1 MNSASRHRRQ
11 LQAPIE
17 NEVRL
22 LAKDQGL
29 KLIQCGVRNGEEPTY
44 NLNKGKKHVHVALTI
59 VEARAELWGS
69 VTDTPQPEQPE
80 QQPESEQ
87 PEEPDTPALRGI
99 AAAINSTVDSLIKG
113 EPDTPEQPEGQRGVV
128 ATIDKLEEIE
138 SEIVD
143 GEIVDDHMDVK
154 AARALTDDIRRDMD
168 VVWGKVVQAYH
179 GRADIALGY
188 TSWDEYCVKEFG
200 TTRLRIPSEERAEL
214 VTSLR
219 AAGLSYRALESATGI
234 SKSTASRIAKE
245 STVPPGTVDSK
256 VTGLD
261 QKQRDAQRKVA
272 DPAPQRRPDNR
283 TRADMHRQHNEEQ
296 RRASESTDADAGELK
311 VLPKPKPERTPAATE
326 QRKNL
331 DSIAK
336 RVDDIAVDV
345 GHEFDVGWQLTPED
359 ASNILYGF
367 GQTIDLISNRLH
379 LWLEPKAAPKLRCDG
394 NIFWRVLRF
403 EVDDKKVVARWK
415 AHRKRYPDDTTAFV
429 ALLYPEEPHEKG

>member
-44 NLNKGKKHVHVALTI
+44 NLNKGNKHVHVALTI

-87 PEEPDTPALRGI
+87 PEEPDTPALQDI

-113 EPDTPEQPEGQRGVV
+113 EPDTPEQPESDGQRGVV

-138 SEIVD
+138 GEIVD

-154 AARALTDDIRRDMD
+154 AARALTDDIKRDMD
-168 VVWGKVVQAYH
+168 VVWGKVVRAYH

-219 AAGLSYRALESATGI
+219 QAGLSYRALESATGI

-245 STVPPGTVDSK
+245 STVLNGTVDSK

-272 DPAPQRRPDNR
+272 DPARQRQPANG

-296 RRASESTDADAGELK
+296 RRASESTAEDAGEVE
-311 VLPKPKPERTPAATE
+311 VLTDPKPEPTPAAKA

-331 DSIAK
+331 DSIAA
-336 RVDDIAVDV
+336 RVDDIAVEV
-345 GHEFDVGWQLTPED
+345 AHEMDVGWQLTPED
-359 ASNILYGF
+359 ASQILYGF
-367 GQTIDLISNRLH
+367 GQMIDIISNRLH

-394 NIFWRVLRF
+394 NIFWRVFRF

-415 AHRKRYPDDTTAFV
+415 AHRKRYSDDVTAFV
-429 ALLYPEEPHEKG
+429 ALLYPEQPS